1 MPAIARGYCPLLA
14 VGNELCFYGGYNPS
28 QGYFNDIFRYD
39 IQLNAFVPYAGPPA
53 LGRRGFVAGV
63 WNNTIYIT
71 TGLLSTPARTAETW
85 KVNGIV
91 SLTEPS
97 SADQKI
103 YPNPFSEYLTIPL
116 DGELEILDLT
126 GRKILGTSVTAGK
139 FNTTFLPQGMYLIRF
154 TNDQSMVRTEL
165 FFCSGTE

>member
-1 MPAIARGYCPLLA
+1 MMHLVVQIDIIMEKWWLEM
-14 VGNELCFYGGYNPS
+14 VGMCGELKT
-28 QGYFNDIFRYD
+28 QI
-39 IQLNAFVPYAGPPA
+39 L
-53 LGRRGFVAGV
+53 
-63 WNNTIYIT
+63 
-71 TGLLSTPARTAETW
+71 LLSMLL
-85 KVNGIV
+85 NGIV
-91 SLTEPS
+91 SLSEPS

-154 TNDQSMVRTEL
+154 TNDQSMVKTEL